1 MTIAAGAS
9 TGVIN
14 VPVIG
19 DRIDDN
25 AEEFKITLSSASG
38 GATFTRSEAVG
49 TITDDDG
56 PTLLAAFDEA
66 DSAPAL
72 TMPELRRL
80 TTLAASHWSTGVR
93 WAVPA
98 DLQVEIDDLPSGQLG
113 AAFEHTITVDI
124 NANGAGWY
132 TGRSALSAGR
142 VDLLTVLA
150 HEIGHVLGYEHSD
163 NTSDLMAATLPL
175 GTRRLPGL
183 NQIEMAPA
191 TLDPLALPRK
201 TAAQYSTLPGCNP
214 HWKSLPASTV
224 DKSDY
229 NLLLEP
235 AATGI
240 FQQSDRGLESFEA
253 RMLSDVL
260 DEHTELL
267 EESLLDVL
275 AQAAE

>member
-1 MTIAAGAS
+1 M
-9 TGVIN
+9 
-14 VPVIG
+14 
-19 DRIDDN
+19 
-25 AEEFKITLSSASG
+25 
-38 GATFTRSEAVG
+38 
-49 TITDDDG
+49 
-56 PTLLAAFDEA
+56 
-66 DSAPAL
+66 
-72 TMPELRRL
+72 
-80 TTLAASHWSTGVR
+80 
-93 WAVPA
+93 PA

-214 HWKSLPASTV
+214 HWKSLPASIV